1 MRCQAPWRLT
11 LSDET
16 MPTRRQQRVADRV
29 REEIADL
36 LERRTEDPRL
46 HRLTVT
52 AVEVSAD
59 LSQAFVYVSS
69 LSGVEGSREA
79 LAGLEHAKGF
89 FRHELAG
96 RLHLRVVPELI
107 FRWDATLET
116 GERISRI
123 LDELAKDNDVT

>member
-1 MRCQAPWRLT
+1 
-11 LSDET
+11 